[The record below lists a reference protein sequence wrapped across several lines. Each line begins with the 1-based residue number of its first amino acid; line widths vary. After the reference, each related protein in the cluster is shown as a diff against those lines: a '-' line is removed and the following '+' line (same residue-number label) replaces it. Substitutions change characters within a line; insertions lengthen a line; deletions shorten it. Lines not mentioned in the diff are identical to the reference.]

1 MVVNRCQKQTYELFR
16 MRRARLSTVFHVT
29 RAAVVVFS
37 TLGAAG
43 CGRAGDQS
51 RATVG
56 EGAGPTKGGRNTGP
70 SATGGSFRVAL
81 LTPGPISDQSWN
93 GGAYAG
99 LLAIRDSLGAQVS
112 HIQTKTP
119 AEFEENFR
127 QYGQQG
133 YALVFGHGF
142 EFQDAALRVAPSY
155 PRTLYVTTSGSSA
168 AGNVAG
174 MTFSFE
180 EPSYLAGIVAGRMT
194 RTNVVGVIGGT
205 ELPPVKSSFAAFA
218 AGARAANP
226 RVRVVSSFVG
236 NWDDVSAG
244 KEQALAQIGR
254 GADVLFQNA
263 DAAGLGV
270 FQAARERGNV
280 YVFGSNANQNG
291 VAPDVT
297 LGSVVIDLPRA
308 FLRVAREV
316 KQGSFTP
323 QVVRLGLDTKVVT
336 LVLNPALAGRIP
348 SAVRSAVDSAERAI
362 EAGTLKP
369 LPDTQRYG
377 GEKQAPGSGI
387 KISEPAPGGGAAPA
401 RGGP

>member
-1 MVVNRCQKQTYELFR
+1 MI
-16 MRRARLSTVFHVT
+16 APRLSTVFHVLGLSAF
-29 RAAVVVFS
+29 AA
-37 TLGAAG
+37 
-43 CGRAGDQS
+43 CGRAGEQQA
-51 RATVG
+51 ATNAP
-56 EGAGPTKGGRNTGP
+56 GAASPAPGGAASG
-70 SATGGSFRVAL
+70 AFRVAL

-99 LLAIRDSLGAQVS
+99 LMAIRDSLGAQVS

-142 EFQDAALRVAPSY
+142 EFQEAALRVAPSY
-155 PRTLYVTTSGSSA
+155 PRTTYVTTSGNSPA
-168 AGNVAG
+168 ANVAG
-174 MTFSFE
+174 MVFSFE
-180 EPSYLAGIVAGRMT
+180 EPSYLAGMVAGRMT
-194 RTNVVGVIGGT
+194 RSNVVGVIGGT

-236 NWDDVSAG
+236 NWDDVGAG

-254 GADVLFQNA
+254 GADVIFQNA

-270 FQAARERGNV
+270 FQAARERTTAASPV

-308 FLRVAREV
+308 FLRIAREV
-316 KQGSFTP
+316 QPGNFRG

-336 LVLNPALAGRIP
+336 LVLNPALAARIP
-348 SAVRSAVDSAERAI
+348 VPVRAAVDSAERAI

-369 LPDTQRYG
+369 LPDADRYG
-377 GEKQAPGSGI
+377 GAKPAGGSGI
-387 KISEPAPGGGAAPA
+387 KVSESAPGGA
-401 RGGP
+401 